1 MLSSTGLARSS
12 NESCSGSSEWRSSDG
27 TEHRFKQPLDCG
39 LLRRNYSGSLRRRFR
54 QQDGLRHLVQTVP
67 LWLGVVLALLG
78 VRVAKWVVLPILL
91 FWLAAMTFIWL
102 FLLGWSRVISGHFSP
117 VEIAMTVV
125 IGTSALIGLLFS
137 MKRQAAGHT
146 VGSKLCVLAFGCVP
160 VRCV

>member
-1 MLSSTGLARSS
+1 MERSTDS
-12 NESCSGSSEWRSSDG
+12 NSRWIAACCGVIIAALYVVAFVSK
-27 TEHRFKQPLDCG
+27 TE
-39 LLRRNYSGSLRRRFR
+39 
-54 QQDGLRHLVQTVP
+54 LRHLVQTVP

-137 MKRQAAGHT
+137 MKGKRQVTPLGASCVFLLSDAFQFAAFRISMLPGI
-146 VGSKLCVLAFGCVP
+146 A
-160 VRCV
+160 RR